1 MSEEI
6 PTRKRLTLALA
17 KLKRDAGRTGKP
29 GPSISAVAREAGVSH
44 TLIHTKY
51 PDIAD
56 QIRDASGRGPKQ
68 QMEKQRTLINQA
80 EDRAADLRNEVAALK
95 TQNQGLAS
103 ENARLILLAR
113 GLERQVV
120 ALESGATVLRH
131 TPGPR
136 PGRASDT

>member
-17 KLKRDAGRTGKP
+17 KLKRDAGRAGKP

-56 QIRDASGRGPKQ
+56 QIRNAGGRGPKQ
-68 QMEKQRTLINQA
+68 QLEKQRTLVEQA
-80 EDRAADLRNEVAALK
+80 ENRAAELRQEVDALK
-95 TQNQGLAS
+95 AQNRGLAS
-103 ENARLILLAR
+103 ENARLVLLVKS
-113 GLERQVV
+113 LEQKIVV
-120 ALESGATVLRH
+120 LKSGATVLR
-131 TPGPR
+131 PNPR
-136 PGRASDT
+136 VG